1 MKPSGNDKPSSALGG
16 FKVSWG
22 TAMWILLLTLA
33 VWIYFYHEHLPL
45 DAPSTAVV
53 ALTVTVMVVV
63 VQWLWSHLR
72 RSREDQ
78 SGTTK

>member
-1 MKPSGNDKPSSALGG
+1 MKPGGDDKPSSSSGG
-16 FKVSWG
+16 LKVSWG
-22 TAMWILLLTLA
+22 TGMWILLLTLA
-33 VWIYFYHEHLPL
+33 VWIYFHQERLPL

-53 ALTVTVMVVV
+53 ALAVTVLVVV

-72 RSREDQ
+72 RSGEDK